1 VFPSSPDALEKNQEL
16 EFERNKERFAFLK
29 WGSKALKNML
39 IVPPGSGIVH
49 QVSCPGLLGMLIVP
63 PGSGIVHQVS
73 CPGLLGMLVDV
84 GCAFQLTQV
93 PCLCSVC
100 DLCKCFVCE
109 V

>member
-1 VFPSSPDALEKNQEL
+1 MFPSSPDALEKNQEL

-49 QVSCPGLLGMLIVP
+49 QVSCPGLLGML
-63 PGSGIVHQVS
+63 
-73 CPGLLGMLVDV
+73 VDV
-84 GCAFQLTQV
+84 GCAFQLIQV